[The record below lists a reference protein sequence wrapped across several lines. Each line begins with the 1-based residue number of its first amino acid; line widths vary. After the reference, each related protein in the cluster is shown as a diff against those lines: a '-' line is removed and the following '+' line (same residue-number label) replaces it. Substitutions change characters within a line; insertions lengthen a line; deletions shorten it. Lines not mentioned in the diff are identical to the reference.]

1 MYLLSWRPGRTSCAR
16 SREQCTCACFSRR
29 RGHWS
34 SPLLFLPS
42 VSRSL
47 VLGFGYS
54 EVPLEL
60 KGPQQTLI
68 TNDMWRMFKRSSEQS
83 TMGKNIWYDSFQE
96 YLIVTWP
103 CGTMPCKQELKQ
115 CIFSVVLFSFLVFA
129 QCKGIQI
136 PESRKVLLWNPESWA
151 LETGIRLK
159 ESGIH
164 LPSTKNPKSWIFFA
178 DGIRN
183 PANFC
188 FRNRNLALELKEPG
202 ISLTIGIQNPS
213 STNRDWNQVPEI
225 RNPWRGIQTPRLFW
239 LPLHGTKDY
248 ITNNVFFTLFFPWF
262 YRLPAIW
269 SLAGFTTIGRTL
281 VICTVKLLGLTV
293 VISQC
298 SWLKQSTP

>member
-1 MYLLSWRPGRTSCAR
+1 MYLLSWKPGRTSSAR

-29 RGHWS
+29 PGHWS

-47 VLGFGYS
+47 VLDSGYS

-68 TNDMWRMFKRSSEQS
+68 RNDMRRMFKRSSEQS
-83 TMGKNIWYDSFQE
+83 TLGKKIWYDSFQE
-96 YLIVTWP
+96 YFIVTWP
-103 CGTMPCKQELKQ
+103 CGNMPCKEELKQ
-115 CIFSVVLFSFLVFA
+115 CIFYSFLFLFSPHGRESGILGFGNRTTA
-129 QCKGIQI
+129 QRILNPNNKWN
-136 PESRKVLLWNPESWA
+136 PESIFHWQRIRNAGNFCWWNPEASKFLLWKPESWA
-151 LETGIRLK
+151 LELK
-159 ESGIH
+159 ES
-164 LPSTKNPKSWIFFA
+164 
-178 DGIRN
+178 R
-183 PANFC
+183 
-188 FRNRNLALELKEPG
+188 
-202 ISLTIGIQNPS
+202 ISLTIEFQNPI
-213 STNRDWNQVPEI
+213 STNRDWHPLTEI
-225 RNPWRGIQTPRLFW
+225 RNPPRGIQTPTLFW
-239 LPLHGTKDY
+239 LPLHWTKDY
-248 ITNNVFFTLFFPWF
+248 ITSNVFFTLFLPWF